1 MSNQKTINFTS
12 REVTALI
19 SALSMAEFRYSKEI
33 DLFQDQIELNQLPDP
48 VLDSA
53 LKHSK
58 QNLSICESLTHKF
71 ININQFTDGQQAAI
85 NTYNEDKKS

>member
-12 REVTALI
+12 GEVATLI

-33 DLFQDQIELNQLPDP
+33 DSFQENIKLNPLYDP

-53 LKHSK
+53 LKHAK
-58 QNLSICESLTHKF
+58 QNLSICESLINKF
-71 ININQFTDGQQAAI
+71 TNTNQFTDGQQAAI
-85 NTYNEDKKS
+85 NTYNEETKS